1 MAKYFHTAVQFLFLM
16 LNSMK
21 DVVYSDSASNELP
34 KLLLI
39 SMDGFR
45 YNYLDRI
52 APENKNN
59 FQYFID
65 QGVRA
70 KWVENVFP
78 SVTFPNHYT
87 IITGLYPE
95 NHGVVENRFYDPVFN
110 ETFLFENSNQ
120 NFESKWYDMGAE
132 PVYVTNTKAG
142 NGRLSGVVMWPAGL
156 AAVKCTPPDRFIPG
170 AYWINKSIEFEQR
183 IDYIIRW
190 FSDPDY
196 PINLG
201 LLYFEEP
208 DETGHPY
215 GPESEEVK
223 NVIAKLN
230 EVLGILKKKLESK
243 KLLEKINIIITADHG
258 MLTHPRNMTI
268 NLDDTLDRI
277 WYRLTGTDKNMLLVQ
292 VFPVKGFEDKVY
304 SNLKNYSNLH
314 VYSKDEQALKDLHYN
329 DNRRI
334 MPIILEPAPGY
345 VIGTNDSLAGYTTV
359 GVHGY
364 DPAKVKE
371 MHPFFIASGPA
382 FKKGYSAGPI
392 KMVDLYPLMCH
403 ILGIKPAPNNG
414 SLENIQHLLVNPA
427 PSHKA
432 DILSVTIVT
441 YILVF
446 IALASVAGV
455 FSIFAVRHSK
465 TRQIYMF
472 STRNSESLSGYNP
485 GADQRLLDS
494 GSDDEI

>member
-1 MAKYFHTAVQFLFLM
+1 MMAKYFYSAVQFLFFM
-16 LNSMK
+16 LNSMEE
-21 DVVYSDSASNELP
+21 VVYCDSTSNELP

-45 YNYLDRI
+45 YDYLDRI
-52 APENKNN
+52 PPANKSF
-59 FQYFID
+59 FQYFIN

-110 ETFLFENSNQ
+110 ETFLFENSKQ

-132 PVYVTNTKAG
+132 PVYVTNTKSG

-156 AAVKCTPPDRFIPG
+156 AAVKCTPPDRFISG

-183 IDYIIRW
+183 IDYIIQW

-208 DETGHPY
+208 DETGHPH
-215 GPESEEVK
+215 GPESGEVN

-230 EVLGILKKKLESK
+230 EALGYLKKKLESK

-258 MLTHPRNMTI
+258 MLTHPQNKTI
-268 NLDDTLDRI
+268 NLDDKLDRS

-292 VFPVKGFEDKVY
+292 VFPVKGFEDIVY
-304 SNLKNYSNLH
+304 NNLKNYSNLH
-314 VYSKDEQALKDLHYN
+314 VYKKDDKALKDLHYN

-382 FKKGYSAGPI
+382 FKKDYSTGPI
-392 KMVDLYPLMCH
+392 SVVDLYPLMCH

-414 SLENIQHLLVNPA
+414 SLENIQHILVNP
-427 PSHKA
+427 HKA
-432 DILSVTIVT
+432 NILSVTIVT
-441 YILVF
+441 YILIF
-446 IALASVAGV
+446 ITLASVAGV
-455 FSIFAVRHSK
+455 FSIFVVRNSK
-465 TRQIYMF
+465 TRQTF
-472 STRNSESLSGYNP
+472 KFPTRNSASLSGYKH
-485 GADQRLLDS
+485 GADHRLLDS
-494 GSDDEI
+494 AGSDDEI